1 MRNSNAVTLVP
12 PTLPVVTQN
21 GGEPATSGGST
32 YGYGDNTRK
41 LRIKAIQ
48 RVPEYLRATREVP
61 GHWRGPKEVGGA
73 LAAESRT
80 GAEEEEDDKAAW
92 AKLT

>member
-1 MRNSNAVTLVP
+1 MRNTVAHTPVP
-12 PTLPVVTQN
+12 FSAAEAAQN
-21 GGEPATSGGST
+21 GDEPATSGGST

-41 LRIKAIQ
+41 LRNKAIQ
-48 RVPEYLRATREVP
+48 RVPEHLEATREVP
-61 GHWRGPKEVGGA
+61 GHWRGSKGVGGA

-80 GAEEEEDDKAAW
+80 GAEEEEEDKAAW